1 MLFYNL
7 YCGNQVDS
15 TNLIST
21 LENQVRVIYK
31 KDMKKDD
38 YHVLY
43 YILNILHAENNCP
56 INPNFNINSYQM
68 QYIQNMKNDNYMY
81 NLFRNFYQQTTN
93 SIISQY
99 FYNIEKYFTL
109 CFKCDKIFYYDHK
122 IIITFDLDQFILLR
136 NQEFLNNTGS
146 NISLAQC
153 FYYYQKEKS
162 CKCPICQ
169 SPMSKEQSKI
179 LFSTK
184 VLILRF
190 KRSFHNLKGDVDFD
204 IAFNINNM
212 INSNTNRE
220 TMNKKYYLK
229 SIISLYQS
237 NNGFKYFSDVCIN
250 GNWYRFCDNND
261 FNINI
266 KNININEL
274 KKFEPQMLIYELEDD
289 NNQFNPFY
297 NSFENKNIMTMMQ
310 LINMQLQM
318 LQLKEF
324 MQRVCNNA
332 SFSRVDMNVQ
342 NNNNNNQNTQ
352 NLNLDF
358 LIVPENWN
366 GNGKDSMTIK
376 PQVKLEDTMEKAID
390 NFYTKLLK
398 PREAIK
404 RFEFN
409 NQIVDPYSK
418 FTLRDFGINNNS
430 IIKAIKAD
438 NFDILSIFNNNNNN
452 QNQNYNNN
460 NQSTLNISLIFVII
474 PENWNGNK
482 KDSMTIKPQVKL
494 EDTIEKAID
503 NFYTKL
509 LKPREAIKRFMF
521 NNIIVDPHSK
531 LKLREFG
538 INNNSTI
545 FAIKANN
552 FDILSIFN
560 NNNNNQ
566 NSQFLSLD
574 FVIIPE
580 NWSGDQ
586 KDSLKIKPQVTFGD
600 TVEKAINN
608 FYIKLVKP
616 REAIKRFEFNHMNVN
631 VNSKTTLR
639 DFGVQ
644 NNSIIYAIKADN
656 FDTLS
661 LFNNNNNNNNN
672 YNNNINNNNNN
683 ININNNNFNNLHN
696 LNHKTS

>member
-1 MLFYNL
+1 
-7 YCGNQVDS
+7 
-15 TNLIST
+15 
-21 LENQVRVIYK
+21 
-31 KDMKKDD
+31 
-38 YHVLY
+38 
-43 YILNILHAENNCP
+43 
-56 INPNFNINSYQM
+56 M

-122 IIITFDLDQFILLR
+122 IIITFDLDRLLLLR
-136 NQEFLNNTGS
+136 NQDSPIKIGS
-146 NISLAQC
+146 NISLAEC
-153 FYYYQKEKS
+153 FLYYQKEKF
-162 CKCPICQ
+162 CKCPMCQ

-237 NNGFKYFSDVCIN
+237 NNGFKYFSEVCIN

-266 KNININEL
+266 KNININDL

-297 NSFENKNIMTMMQ
+297 NSFENKNIMSMMQ
-310 LINMQLQM
+310 LINMPLKM

-332 SFSRVDMNVQ
+332 SFNNIKFNIR
-342 NNNNNNQNTQ
+342 NNNNFN
-352 NLNLDF
+352 
-358 LIVPENWN
+358 
-366 GNGKDSMTIK
+366 
-376 PQVKLEDTMEKAID
+376 
-390 NFYTKLLK
+390 
-398 PREAIK
+398 
-404 RFEFN
+404 FN
-409 NQIVDPYSK
+409 N
-418 FTLRDFGINNNS
+418 
-430 IIKAIKAD
+430 
-438 NFDILSIFNNNNNN
+438 FNNFNN

-545 FAIKANN
+545 FAIKADN

-560 NNNNNQ
+560 NNNNN
-566 NSQFLSLD
+566 
-574 FVIIPE
+574 
-580 NWSGDQ
+580 
-586 KDSLKIKPQVTFGD
+586 DS
-600 TVEKAINN
+600 
-608 FYIKLVKP
+608 
-616 REAIKRFEFNHMNVN
+616 
-631 VNSKTTLR
+631 
-639 DFGVQ
+639 
-644 NNSIIYAIKADN
+644 
-656 FDTLS
+656 
-661 LFNNNNNNNNN
+661 
-672 YNNNINNNNNN
+672 
-683 ININNNNFNNLHN
+683 
-696 LNHKTS
+696 